1 MAIQFPPILPG
12 DPEPVNGDTYL
23 YLPTN
28 EEYVCKRA
36 SLAQTPQ
43 WTPKGTINESTFA
56 YQGLANLREPA
67 PAAETGFIYSSESDV
82 PANEIDSSW
91 QGLAGVVA
99 VQEFQLVIYANPT
112 WAIVN
117 ANAVPSPWLRTPAGV
132 IQPIVPT
139 DNLDMDEGNFLI
151 NNLPDLPE

>member
-1 MAIQFPPILPG
+1 MAIQFPPITAG

-36 SLAQTPQ
+36 SLAQTAQ

-56 YQGLANLREPA
+56 YQGLANLRAPA
-67 PAAETGFIYSSESDV
+67 PAAETGFIYSSNADV
-82 PANEIDSSW
+82 PADEINDTW
-91 QGLAGVVA
+91 LGLADVVA
-99 VQEFQLVIYANPT
+99 VAEFQLVIFANPT

-117 ANAVPSPWLRTPAGV
+117 ANAATSPWFRTNAGV
-132 IQPIVPT
+132 IQPLVPT
-139 DNLDMDEGNFLI
+139 DDLDMNEGSFLI
-151 NNLPDLPE
+151 NTLPDLPQ